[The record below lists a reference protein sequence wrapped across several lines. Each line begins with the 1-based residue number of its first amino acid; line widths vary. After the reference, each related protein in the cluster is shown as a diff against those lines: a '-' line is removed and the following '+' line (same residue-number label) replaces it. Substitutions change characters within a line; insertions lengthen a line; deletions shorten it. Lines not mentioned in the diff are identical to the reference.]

1 MAALTLRLTKGSPL
15 TNLEIDTNFSN
26 LNTEVETKLATA
38 SYTAADVLTKIK
50 TVDGSGSGLDADL
63 LDGLNQSSANTV
75 STIVAR
81 DASGDIYGTVFH
93 GALTGN
99 VTGTVS
105 GNAGTVTNGLY
116 STSSYSNPSWIT
128 TLATSKLTGTI
139 PNSSLSNSAITINGA
154 SISLGGSV
162 TTPTLS
168 GDNTWTGTQ
177 SFTDTLFQIKD
188 DIDPTKIFK
197 IQASNIGSGLTRTLT
212 IPNEDGTIAT
222 QAWVGGASVLNA
234 TNLTGGR
241 CLIGNGSAASPSLA
255 FINDGA
261 VDTGFYWGGD
271 GYTFF
276 ANNGVKSGQ
285 IAPGGTLTMVG
296 NVLAYSDERL
306 KENIVTVDG
315 ALEKVSQ
322 LRGVFYNKINDK
334 SKTKK
339 LGVIAQEVQAIVPEV
354 VIADADGMLAVDYG
368 NIVGLLIEAIKELQL
383 EVQEL
388 KGKL

>member
-26 LNTEVETKLATA
+26 LNTEVGTKLATA

-197 IQASNIGSGLTRTLT
+197 I
-212 IPNEDGTIAT
+212 
-222 QAWVGGASVLNA
+222 
-234 TNLTGGR
+234 
-241 CLIGNGSAASPSLA
+241 
-255 FINDGA
+255 
-261 VDTGFYWGGD
+261 
-271 GYTFF
+271 
-276 ANNGVKSGQ
+276 
-285 IAPGGTLTMVG
+285 
-296 NVLAYSDERL
+296 
-306 KENIVTVDG
+306 
-315 ALEKVSQ
+315 
-322 LRGVFYNKINDK
+322 
-334 SKTKK
+334 
-339 LGVIAQEVQAIVPEV
+339 
-354 VIADADGMLAVDYG
+354 
-368 NIVGLLIEAIKELQL
+368 
-383 EVQEL
+383 
-388 KGKL
+388 